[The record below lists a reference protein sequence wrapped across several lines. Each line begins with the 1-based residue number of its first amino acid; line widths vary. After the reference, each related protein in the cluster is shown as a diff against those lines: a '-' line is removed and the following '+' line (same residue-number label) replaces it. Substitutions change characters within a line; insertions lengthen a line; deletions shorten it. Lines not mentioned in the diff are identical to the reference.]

1 MCTISIIVPI
11 YNREKTISRCLDS
24 ILNQTFAD
32 FELLLI
38 DDGSTD
44 NSLNICKS
52 YKSIDSRI
60 KIFTQP
66 NSGPSAARNLGLLHS
81 KGKYIM
87 FCDSDDTVSTN
98 WCKNLYNIINKNN
111 NNALP
116 FTGHF
121 ISDDNSNILCK
132 HSYEYNFNITISNFS
147 YEENLICLLG
157 FIWNKI
163 FINQIL
169 KDNNIKFDENTSI
182 NEDLKF
188 IINYIKYI
196 DRLVYTNTL
205 DYNYHE
211 SSNSISKSYD
221 NDMFYKWN
229 GKYQIWKDFLINNHK
244 DSYTANFK
252 KCSSQFL
259 YFFIN
264 SLDNTFDQRNPM
276 SFIQKYKYNKNIIK
290 NNNFQECIRIADTS
304 KENAI
309 YINLLK
315 TKFYFLVILFK
326 ILCLLKKSISI
337 H

>member
-98 WCKNLYNIINKNN
+98 WCKNLYSLINKYPNI
-111 NNALP
+111 LP
-116 FTGHF
+116 FTGYF
-121 ISDDNSNILCK
+121 TVDNNSNVL
-132 HSYEYNFNITISNFS
+132 YNHIYKENFS
-147 YEENLICLLG
+147 TNSMNFYYDENLVDLLG

-163 FINQIL
+163 FIKQIL
-169 KDNNIKFDENTSI
+169 KDNNLKFDEHSSV

-188 IINYIKYI
+188 TINYLKFINKI
-196 DRLVYTNTL
+196 VYTNTS
-205 DYNYHE
+205 DYYYYE
-211 SSNSISKSYD
+211 YTGSFSKSYD
-221 NDMFYKWN
+221 NKVFDKWSN
-229 GKYQIWKDFLINNHK
+229 KYQLWKSFLESSSK
-244 DSYTANFK
+244 DLYTVNLK
-252 KCSSQFL
+252 KCSTQFL
-259 YFFIN
+259 YLLIN
-264 SLDNTFDQRNPM
+264 SLNNTFDKRNPM
-276 SFIQKYKYNKNIIK
+276 SFIEKYNHNKSIIK
-290 NNNFQECIRIADTS
+290 NTNFQQCIRTADTS
-304 KENAI
+304 KENPI
-309 YINLLK
+309 YIKLLK
-315 TKFYFLVILFK
+315 TKSYFLVLLFDSIYK
-326 ILCLLKKSISI
+326 LKSSLLKF
-337 H
+337 